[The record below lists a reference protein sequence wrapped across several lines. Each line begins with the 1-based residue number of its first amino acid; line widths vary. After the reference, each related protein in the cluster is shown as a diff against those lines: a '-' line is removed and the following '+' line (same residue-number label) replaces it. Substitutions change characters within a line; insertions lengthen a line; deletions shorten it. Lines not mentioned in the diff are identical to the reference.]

1 MHRRRP
7 IFATLVTL
15 VVLLGVAACGKSNDK
30 PVEAAEPAP
39 SSTSAAVETTAAP
52 PPPPPVWPLTGTVAP
67 DAASLGHPAVVVK
80 MDNSPDARPQT
91 AINEADVVYELLVEG
106 ITRYALVYHSTLV
119 DEVGPVRSAR
129 SSDPTLIAN
138 LGTPLLVWSGGNPGV
153 TAEVRDAAD
162 MGLLIDKS
170 QNYAGGDY
178 WRDNSRKA
186 PHNLYANIAA
196 IDAATP
202 GTPPPA
208 IFAFGAAGQPPA
220 AGAATAGITVDYGD
234 GVRADYAWDAER
246 GGWDRFQVDERH
258 HRADSATVDANGV
271 QVSPA
276 NVVVL
281 FTEYGQSPSDARSP
295 MALSTGAGEAIVLSQ
310 GTMIHG
316 SWSRETPLHPWTLID
331 DAGAPIQLTPG
342 RTWVSL
348 PETGSAVTP
357 LDAVVAG
364 DLLAVRQ

>member
-1 MHRRRP
+1 MHRRP
-7 IFATLVTL
+7 ICALALAAAVLV
-15 VVLLGVAACGKSNDK
+15 GVTACGKSNDK
-30 PVEAAEPAP
+30 PIEAAAP
-39 SSTSAAVETTAAP
+39 VASSTSPAVETTAP
-52 PPPPPVWPLTGTVAP
+52 PPVIPVWPLTGAIAP
-67 DAASLGHPAVVVK
+67 DAASTAHPAVVVK

-119 DEVGPVRSAR
+119 EEVGPVRSAR
-129 SSDPTLIAN
+129 SSDPTLVAN
-138 LGTPLLVWSGGNPGV
+138 LGTPLMVWSGGNPGV
-153 TAEVRDAAD
+153 TDEVLGAAD

-170 QNYAGGDY
+170 YNVATGDY

-196 IDAATP
+196 IDASTP
-202 GTPPPA
+202 GTPPPPL
-208 IFAFGAAGQPPA
+208 FSFLPAGQPQAHGVP
-220 AGAATAGITVDYGD
+220 TAGITVDYGD

-246 GGWDRFQVDERH
+246 GGWDRFQIDERH
-258 HRADSATVDANGV
+258 HRADSATVDANDV

-276 NVVVL
+276 NVVIL

-310 GTMIHG
+310 GKMVHG
-316 SWSRETPLHPWTLID
+316 TWSRETSLHPWTLTD
-331 DAGAPIQLTPG
+331 DAGAPIQLAPG

-348 PETGSAVTP
+348 PQTGSAVTP
-357 LDAVVAG
+357 LDAVVSG
-364 DLLAVRQ
+364 DLLAVRR